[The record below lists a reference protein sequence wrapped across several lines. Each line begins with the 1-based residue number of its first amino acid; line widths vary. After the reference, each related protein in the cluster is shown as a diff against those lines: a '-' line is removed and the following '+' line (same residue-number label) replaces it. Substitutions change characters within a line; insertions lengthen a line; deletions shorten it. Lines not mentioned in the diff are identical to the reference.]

1 MILRQF
7 LVMFKPSLILSFMLA
22 GTVFSTG
29 CSNSKCEKIIQEVNS
44 LEVAAKDKFDKGML
58 PKTTT
63 GEGYDV
69 TVSITSLV
77 EEEFKYEMKLI
88 ARMIVNNKS
97 CFDALRVAEAQEL
110 ISGE

>member
-1 MILRQF
+1 VGVIEVKSLLNTLFIF
-7 LVMFKPSLILSFMLA
+7 LVIILIS
-22 GTVFSTG
+22 G

-44 LEVAAKDKFDKGML
+44 LEVAAKNKFDKGML

-88 ARMIVNNKS
+88 ARMIVNNES

>member
-1 MILRQF
+1 MIC
-7 LVMFKPSLILSFMLA
+7 KSALIASIVIA
-22 GTVFSTG
+22 GTFFSTG

-44 LEVAAKDKFDKGML
+44 LEVAAKNKFDKGML

-63 GEGYDV
+63 GEGYDI

-88 ARMIVNNKS
+88 ARMIVNNES
-97 CFDALRVAEAQEL
+97 CFDAFRVAEAQEL